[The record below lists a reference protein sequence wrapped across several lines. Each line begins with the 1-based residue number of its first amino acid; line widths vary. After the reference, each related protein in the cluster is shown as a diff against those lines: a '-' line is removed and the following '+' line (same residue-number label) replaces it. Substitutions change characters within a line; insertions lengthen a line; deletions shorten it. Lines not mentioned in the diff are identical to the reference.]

1 MAKNNVKTII
11 NTLNSKL
18 RKKDITNSDKKEIK
32 QIFTQLADEIAQGYQ
47 LSQDEAGILQS
58 TYGAYKEEVTEA
70 IAALSR
76 EQQIA
81 FESAVRKANSAPSQE
96 QEEVKEQESVVS
108 PDAQTTKEK
117 KEETIVAE
125 EQVNQA
131 DTTRAASEKQNDE
144 DIEEAVIIEEQVN
157 QPNTTR
163 AASEKQND
171 EDIEDAVVVEEQV
184 NQPNTTRAASE
195 KQNDEDIE
203 DAVIV
208 EEQINQPDTPTA
220 TTEAQA
226 QQADTPTATTE
237 AQAQQ
242 ADTPTATTEAQAQQA
257 DTAEA
262 TTEEQTQQAATSA
275 TENENKEEK
284 NEQPIVLEFEDE
296 GKENTAEANSEEQ
309 QPEPEPLTEEEKNKY
324 LDEIR
329 SSHTMD
335 GYMATIEYPI
345 SEKNIEA
352 SIALGP
358 TKAEDGVT
366 EQASAAENRAQALQ
380 NVDDMLVAMNYCA
393 KNGKDAEI
401 DEAIVARLQGFSMKD
416 INPDNAYALLALA
429 DKIKG
434 NTALYDEITNK
445 IATALRNFDYENF
458 GKLSEQDLNKNY
470 NNASEEL
477 KDFIPYGDDKKPTLW
492 AYTFTDDKGNVLKDK
507 NRSNLNPRR
516 WISGKGNDALKNE
529 EAILN
534 MARELA
540 AQELAS
546 MPAETDPAKRK
557 EQLNKVMND
566 KIAML
571 LNDVSG
577 KKTFNQTEIAVRMA
591 VGHNKAETFRNRV
604 AQKFKNSK
612 WGKDITDR
620 LQKLDKQLTDT
631 YGKKYTLAKKYTK
644 MIGKIGLETA
654 KSNAMFA
661 IAGLANPIGIPALI
675 AYNTVKQWKTMKKQ
689 LTDPSISK
697 AKKCAMLLG
706 AGVSATL
713 GMVTAA
719 TGLGAAASAI
729 GLDTPAM
736 IQTLTNAGGALGIAG
751 RTAVSTLAATVP
763 NWVEKT
769 SIYFK
774 KKGIENQMKD
784 LGPDGKPKPDVL
796 DAYNQKVAKLQDK
809 INQTQAQI
817 GQSGNFK
824 KIIRN
829 FFKMDEKKLAKLNKQ
844 MEDLQKQAPKDMTA
858 LLAEEKA
865 LKKQSEMNRDELIGK
880 ALGSGIGITLAQTQV
895 IPSLINN
902 GLEQLQETTTTAVHS
917 IAATATEHGMNPWL
931 QEDHRV
937 SWENINEDM
946 NWQQH
951 SAEADSKTEI
961 HVPYREGVEP
971 QEFHGIASHETNL
984 EAAKAENSSGIEGK
998 SSFAH
1003 TLQHLESLGD
1013 NRITDTN
1020 AMAEGLSEHIG
1031 KDANLATIACKMAPH
1046 ALQQVLHIEGLP
1058 DNNPS
1063 SYNMINYLAN
1073 HDLTPE
1079 QTTALNNFIQ
1089 QNFEG
1094 AHFKTENFADYN
1106 HTPQNQ
1112 VASTGEHRMP
1122 PEVHKTTIQEEYAQ
1136 AKQAQQDYQKDN
1148 SWRHNDI
1155 PPSGNKLVDSLN
1167 DLYAQTNDANNGYHF
1182 DPTQKDHEQKTVV
1195 VQETAPT
1202 NQTPVDQQTEI
1213 YVDMTPEAYAAARG
1227 WTYDP
1232 VLSNGIDRIG
1242 GNNHSGYWA
1251 AFIINND
1258 GSVIIM
1264 PNDPVHDKPMTYKTI
1279 DAARTA
1285 QRHYTGAYDHSG
1297 HDRNMIYDPD
1307 ARVTRYWGNGNIT
1320 PNNTINKVITAVN
1333 TAGMVI
1339 GAVQAIRNIRS

>member
-1 MAKNNVKTII
+1 MAKNNIKTII

-18 RKKDITNSDKKEIK
+18 RKNNITNSDKKEIK
-32 QIFTQLADEIAQGYQ
+32 QAFTQLADEIAQGYQ

-58 TYGAYKEEVTEA
+58 TYGAYKEEVTAA

-81 FESAVRKANSAPSQE
+81 FETAVRKANSTPSPK
-96 QEEVKEQESVVS
+96 QEEIKEQESVVS
-108 PDAQTTKEK
+108 SDAQTTEEK
-117 KEETIVAE
+117 KEETVIAE
-125 EQVNQA
+125 DQTQQA
-131 DTTRAASEKQNDE
+131 ATP
-144 DIEEAVIIEEQVN
+144 EATAKGLN
-157 QPNTTR
+157 N
-163 AASEKQND
+163 
-171 EDIEDAVVVEEQV
+171 EDIEDAVIVEEQV

-203 DAVIV
+203 DAVII

-257 DTAEA
+257 DTPTA
-262 TTEEQTQQAATSA
+262 TTEAQAQQADTRA
-275 TENENKEEK
+275 TENENKGEK
-284 NEQPIVLEFEDE
+284 DK
-296 GKENTAEANSEEQ
+296 KENRDKKKKKERQ
-309 QPEPEPLTEEEKNKY
+309 PLTEEEKNKY

-329 SSHTMD
+329 SSHTLN
-335 GYMATIEYPI
+335 GYIATIEYPI
-345 SEKNIEA
+345 SKKNIEA

-358 TKAEDGVT
+358 TMADDGVT

-380 NVDDMLVAMNYCA
+380 NVDDMLVAMDYCTQ
-393 KNGKDAEI
+393 NGKDAEI
-401 DEAIVARLQGFSMKD
+401 DDAIVARLQNFNIKD

-434 NTALYDEITNK
+434 NSALYDEITNK
-445 IATALRNFDYENF
+445 IANALRNFDYKNF
-458 GKLSEQDLNKNY
+458 GKLSEQDLSKNY
-470 NNASEEL
+470 MDATKEL
-477 KDFIPYGDDKKPTLW
+477 KDFVPYGEDKKPTLW
-492 AYTFTDDKGNVLKDK
+492 GYTFTDDKGEVLENKD
-507 NRSNLNPRR
+507 RSNWNPRR
-516 WISGKGNDALKNE
+516 WISGKGNDAQKNE

-546 MPAETDPAKRK
+546 MPAETDPKKRK

-612 WGKDITDR
+612 WGKDITVR

-631 YGKKYTLAKKYTK
+631 YGKKYVTAKKYTK
-644 MIGKIGLETA
+644 MLGKIGLESV
-654 KSNAMFA
+654 KSSAMFA

-675 AYNTVKQWKTMKKQ
+675 AYNTVKQWKNMKNQ

-706 AGVSATL
+706 AGISTTL
-713 GMVTAA
+713 GMATAA
-719 TGLGAAASAI
+719 TGLGAAASAL

-763 NWVEKT
+763 NWVEKA
-769 SIYFK
+769 SIHFK
-774 KKGIENQMKD
+774 KNGLKKQMAN
-784 LGPDGKPKPDVL
+784 LGEDGKPKPEVL
-796 DAYNQKVAKLQDK
+796 AAYNQKVTELQDK
-809 INQTQAQI
+809 IAQTQAQI
-817 GQSGNFK
+817 GQGGSFK
-824 KIIRN
+824 KIVRT
-829 FFKMDEKKLAKLNKQ
+829 FFKMDEKKLAKLNEQ
-844 MEDLQKQAPKDMTA
+844 MADLQKQAPKDMTT

-865 LKKQSEMNRDELIGK
+865 LKKKSEMNRDEWIGK
-880 ALGSGIGITLAQTQV
+880 AIGSGIGIGMAQTQV

-902 GLEQLQETTTTAVHS
+902 GLEQLQETTATAVHN
-917 IAATATEHGMNPWL
+917 ITAAATEHDMNPWA
-931 QEDHRV
+931 QDEYKAPWQDD
-937 SWENINEDM
+937 NGDM
-946 NWQQH
+946 SKPQWQQH

-961 HVPYREGVEP
+961 HIPYREGVEP

-1094 AHFKTENFADYN
+1094 TQFKTENFADYSQTQT
-1106 HTPQNQ
+1106 HTPTE
-1112 VASTGEHRMP
+1112 ARHEP
-1122 PEVHKTTIQEEYAQ
+1122 PKVERLSLQEEYDR
-1136 AKQAQQDYQKDN
+1136 AKQIHTADQQANKNAQMDARTREILNPTNKETDPRILNQYKKMEQDGIKFE
-1148 SWRHNDI
+1148 S
-1155 PPSGNKLVDSLN
+1155 
-1167 DLYAQTNDANNGYHF
+1167 TNL
-1182 DPTQKDHEQKTVV
+1182 DPERRGTIGSSQQQPTNEQSQQTVV
-1195 VQETAPT
+1195 VKEPT
-1202 NQTPVDQQTEI
+1202 PTHQTPENQEVYI
-1213 YVDMTPEAYAAARG
+1213 GIMTPQAYASAHG
-1227 WTYDP
+1227 LIYDIE
-1232 VLSNGIDRIG
+1232 LSNGLNRIG
-1242 GNNHSGYWA
+1242 GEDHKGFAGAYYDPR
-1251 AFIINND
+1251 D
-1258 GSVIIM
+1258 GSVIIL
-1264 PNDPVHDKPMTYKTI
+1264 PNDMSLDKPYRF
-1279 DAARTA
+1279 DSRAEARVSQTNCV
-1285 QRHYTGAYDHSG
+1285 GVYDHSN
-1297 HDRNMIYDPD
+1297 HRNLPIDPCKKVS
-1307 ARVTRYWGNGNIT
+1307 RLWGNGMIT
-1320 PNNTINKVITAVN
+1320 HNNNINKVIAAVN
-1333 TAGMVI
+1333 TAGAI
-1339 GAVQAIRNIRS
+1339 YNTVQILRGRV